1 MSLISSKGMYGIRA
15 MYELSK
21 LPQDKP
27 VPVSQIV
34 KITDISQNYL
44 EQILGKLAKS
54 KMLNVQRGINGGY
67 SLAKPSEEIMIK
79 DIIFALEGKPK
90 IANKDNCQIL
100 NLFIDDL
107 QQSIETHLNISLDD
121 FEKYKERFNSSLH
134 FNI

>member
-1 MSLISSKGMYGIRA
+1 MSLISAKGMYGIRA
-15 MYELSK
+15 MYEMSK

-27 VPVSQIV
+27 IPVSQIV
-34 KITDISQNYL
+34 NITSISQNYL
-44 EQILGKLAKS
+44 EQILGRLAKA

-67 SLAKPSEEIMIK
+67 LLSKPSKEIMVK

-90 IANKDNCQIL
+90 VANRDNCHII
-100 NLFIDDL
+100 NLFLDDL
-107 QQSIETHLNISLDD
+107 QQSIEAHLNISLDD

>member
-1 MSLISSKGMYGIRA
+1 

-107 QQSIETHLNISLDD
+107 QHSIETHLNISLDD
-121 FEKYKERFNSSLH
+121 FEKYKEIFNSSLH